1 MQVQTS
7 SLPSQATP
15 DSQPR
20 RFKSG
25 RRGRNIAIAI
35 AICTVLGGGG
45 FGLDVL
51 NSSRFFAA
59 AENQSTSHSGPAPK
73 KTTHG
78 ERQASVPAVKVV
90 RPKKD
95 EGAEIVFERIATVEP
110 LYRADLRA
118 RASGLVKAIHFE
130 IGDLVHRG
138 DVLVDIDV
146 AEWEQEV
153 VQKAAVVTQ
162 REKELLVSEAKKRD
176 AMAGRGVTAA
186 TIKQRE
192 ADVTSA
198 KAARDL
204 KKQRLVRYKDLAN
217 RKSVTGS
224 VVEEEER
231 DLATSEAAVLSAS
244 AGVDRAKADH
254 EESASKLEA
263 AEADVE
269 LKKSQ
274 IEVARADVERARIVA
289 DFGKVKAPFDGVVIR
304 RNVDPGSF
312 VQNATTGSSET
323 LISVAR
329 IDLLTVVGQF
339 PDNLA
344 PYVTND
350 TSAVVSFSDISGVPV
365 STNISRFSP
374 NVQSADR
381 TIRVEIDLYNGD
393 AQEQKACE
401 KQLRSEADP
410 SLRLSPRQVMPAPVF
425 SDEHRKVRRILP
437 GMNASVKLAIAGS
450 RGAFAVPST
459 AVYSRGGT
467 KYILVV
473 EQNRTKQIPVQVHMN
488 DGRRTRL
495 SLSTRQSTVGG
506 PDFDNL
512 SELTGEELI
521 VANSQLQ
528 VGNDVDV
535 RPVETDW

>member
-1 MQVQTS
+1 M
-7 SLPSQATP
+7 
-15 DSQPR
+15 
-20 RFKSG
+20 
-25 RRGRNIAIAI
+25 GRNVAIA
-35 AICTVLGGGG
+35 AAVCTILGGGG
-45 FGLDVL
+45 FGLNVL
-51 NSSRFFAA
+51 NSGCFFAA
-59 AENQSTSHSGPAPK
+59 AENRSSSHTEPSPK
-73 KTTHG
+73 KPSHG
-78 ERQASVPAVKVV
+78 EKLASLPTVKVV

-138 DVLVDIDV
+138 DVLIDIDV
-146 AEWEQEV
+146 AEWEQDV
-153 VQKAAVVTQ
+153 VQKSTVVTQ

-176 AMAGRGVTAA
+176 AMAARGVTAA
-186 TIKQRE
+186 TIKQRD
-192 ADVTSA
+192 ADVQSA

-204 KKQRLVRYKDLAN
+204 KKQRLSRYKDLAN
-217 RKSVTGS
+217 RGSVTGS

-231 DLATSEAAVLSAS
+231 DLATSEAAVLAAN
-244 AGVDRAKADH
+244 AGVERAKADH

-274 IEVARADVERARIVA
+274 IDVARADVERARIVA
-289 DFGKVKAPFDGVVIR
+289 EFGKVKAPFDGVVIR

-329 IDLLTVVGQF
+329 IDLLTVVAQF

-344 PYVTND
+344 PYITNS
-350 TSAVVSFSDISGVPV
+350 TSAVISFSDISGVPV
-365 STNISRFSP
+365 STTISRFSP
-374 NVQSADR
+374 NIQSADR

-393 AQEQKACE
+393 ARELKVFEEQLGA
-401 KQLRSEADP
+401 RSE
-410 SLRLSPRQVMPAPVF
+410 SGLRLSSNRSLPKPLF
-425 SDEHRKVRRILP
+425 SDEHREVRRIFP

-450 RGAFAVPST
+450 QGAFVVPST
-459 AVYSRGGT
+459 VVYSRGGT

-473 EQNRTKQIPVQVHMN
+473 EQDHTKQIPVQVHMN

-495 SLSTRQSTVGG
+495 SLSRRESTIGG

-521 VANSQLQ
+521 IANSQLQ
-528 VGNDVDV
+528 VGNGVEV